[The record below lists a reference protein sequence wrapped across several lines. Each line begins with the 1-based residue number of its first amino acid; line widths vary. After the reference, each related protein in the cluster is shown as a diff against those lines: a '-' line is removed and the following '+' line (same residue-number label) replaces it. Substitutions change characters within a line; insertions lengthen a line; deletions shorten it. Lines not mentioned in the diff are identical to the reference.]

1 MPKTFIVILLSL
13 FFLNIPGI
21 SRSPKSVF
29 CWKIPDF
36 PLLGAAYFGTK
47 IRTVV
52 VCMLDGL
59 IRFPVLNNVVQVF
72 LTNIFGGAVCEPSLT
87 RSRPV
92 QNFETNIFGG
102 QYVNPV

>member
-1 MPKTFIVILLSL
+1 MLFETLQTVGATYFTENHNMPKTLIVALLSL
-13 FFLNIPGI
+13 FFLNILGI

-36 PLLGAAYFGTK
+36 PLLGAAYLGTK

-52 VCMLDGL
+52 VCMPNGL

-72 LTNIFGGAVCEPSLT
+72 LTNIFGG
-87 RSRPV
+87 
-92 QNFETNIFGG
+92 
-102 QYVNPV
+102 QYVNPL

>member
-1 MPKTFIVILLSL
+1 MPKTFIAALLSL

-21 SRSPKSVF
+21 SCSPKSVF

-36 PLLGAAYFGTK
+36 PLLGAAYLGTK

-52 VCMLDGL
+52 VCMLNGL

-72 LTNIFGGAVCEPSLT
+72 LTNIFGGAVCEPCLT
-87 RSRPV
+87 RPRSVKTLKPT
-92 QNFETNIFGG
+92 FLAGSM
-102 QYVNPV
+102 